1 MTTRSLTAAL
11 VTACVLAL
19 TACAATNSPTKVSRA
34 TVLLDWTANP
44 AHSGILTALSKGLDR
59 KQGVSVTLHTPS
71 SSADGVRL
79 LLANR
84 ADLAVMDI
92 HDLAIARERGRD
104 LVAVMA
110 IVGHPLAALIASPEI
125 KRPAD
130 LVGRDVAVTG
140 VPSDAAVTKA
150 IVQGDGGNAA
160 KVTLR
165 NTGFG
170 AVAALLGGRTS
181 AAIGFFNEEGVAV
194 TTKHP
199 GYHVFRL
206 DQFGSPAYP
215 ELVLVTTRHK
225 LDSNPALVA
234 GVVRAFIA
242 GTEEAEADPAQ
253 TALIVRHKIGAGDPT
268 LFPARMKAALAAIL
282 PPDGSAGSL
291 DSKLLAQWATW
302 ELSSGLVTSKPD
314 VTAAFDARF
323 VN

>member
-1 MTTRSLTAAL
+1 M
-11 VTACVLAL
+11 
-19 TACAATNSPTKVSRA
+19 
-34 TVLLDWTANP
+34 LLDWTANP
-44 AHSGILTALSKGLDR
+44 AHSGILTALAKGLDR

-79 LLANR
+79 LLSKR

-110 IVGHPLAALIASPEI
+110 IVGHPLAALIASSDI

-150 IVQGDGGNAA
+150 IIQGDGGDAS

-170 AVAALLGGRTS
+170 AIAALLGGRTS

-215 ELVLVTTRHK
+215 ELVLVTTRQK
-225 LDSNPALVA
+225 LDSDPDLVA

-242 GTEEAEADPAQ
+242 GTELAEADPVQAD
-253 TALIVRHKIGAGDPT
+253 LIVRHKIGAGDPK
-268 LFPARMKAALAAIL
+268 LFPARMKAALDAIL

-291 DSKLLAQWATW
+291 DPKLLAQWATW

-314 VTAAFDARF
+314 VTTAFDARF

>member
-1 MTTRSLTAAL
+1 VTNRSLTAAL
-11 VTACVLAL
+11 LLACVLAF
-19 TACAATNSPTKVSRA
+19 TACGATSSPSKIANA

-44 AHSGILTALSKGLDR
+44 AHSGILTALAKGLDR
-59 KQGVSVTLHTPS
+59 KQGVAVTLHTPS

-140 VPSDAAVTKA
+140 VPSDDAVTKA
-150 IVQGDGGNAA
+150 IVRGDGGDPSQ
-160 KVTLR
+160 VTLR

-170 AVAALLGGRTS
+170 AVAALLGRRTS
-181 AAIGFFNEEGVAV
+181 AAIGFLNEEGVAV

-215 ELVLVTTRHK
+215 ELVLVTTRQK
-225 LDSNPALVA
+225 LDSDSALVA
-234 GVVRAFIA
+234 SVVRAFIA
-242 GTEEAEADPAQ
+242 GTEEAESDPAQ
-253 TALIVRHKIGAGDPT
+253 AALIVRNKIMASDPT

-282 PPDGSAGSL
+282 PPDGRAGSL
-291 DSKLLAQWATW
+291 DPKLLAQWATW
-302 ELSSGLVTSKPD
+302 ELSSGLVKSKPD
-314 VTAAFDARF
+314 VSAAFDARF
-323 VN
+323 LN

>member
-1 MTTRSLTAAL
+1 MTNRPLTAAL
-11 VTACVLAL
+11 L
-19 TACAATNSPTKVSRA
+19 TACLLALAACGASSSPSKVRSA

-44 AHSGILTALSKGLDR
+44 AHSGILTALAKGLDR
-59 KQGVSVTLHTPS
+59 KQSVAVTLRTPS

-104 LVAVMA
+104 LVGVMS
-110 IVGHPLAALIASPEI
+110 IVGHPLAAVIASPQI
-125 KRPAD
+125 KRPRD
-130 LVGRDVAVTG
+130 LAGRDVAVTG

-150 IVQGDGGNAA
+150 IIQGDGGDPS

-215 ELVLVTTRHK
+215 ELVLVTTRQK
-225 LDSNPALVA
+225 LDSDSALVA
-234 GVVRAFIA
+234 SVVRAFIA

-253 TALIVRHKIGAGDPT
+253 AALIVRRKIGSGDPT

-291 DSKLLAQWATW
+291 DLKLLAQWATW
-302 ELSSGLVTSKPD
+302 EITSGLVTSKPD
-314 VTAAFDARF
+314 VNAAFDARF
-323 VN
+323 LN